1 MSYGWP
7 ATRKVASHQRRL
19 STVARSAKVDLSDT
33 PLTALLHQVRRTI
46 RRHALCPPGSRVLVG
61 VSGGSDSVAL
71 TLLLRELSE
80 HGLFSVVGLA
90 HVNHLLR
97 PEAARDEE
105 FCRDLATRLDLP
117 VSVETVDVRSY
128 AASQRLSIE
137 DAARRLRYESL
148 RHCAVD
154 LHADRIA
161 VGHTRDDQA
170 ETFLLKLIRGA
181 GMTGLG
187 GVYPQRGEVIRPLL
201 EVSRE
206 ELRDYLR
213 AAGQVWVEDDTN
225 ADLTNPRNRIR
236 HRVLPEMNLAAG
248 ADTRSA
254 IARAAGL
261 AREDSRWLDEL
272 ADSHFTSLVRESP
285 SGLEIDAGTLDE
297 QPQPVQ
303 RRVLLRGLRLIAD
316 GREIG
321 LEHVETALG
330 VAAGLTG
337 GADVPGGRVE
347 LRRGKLVL
355 LRKPPET

>member
-1 MSYGWP
+1 
-7 ATRKVASHQRRL
+7 L
-19 STVARSAKVDLSDT
+19 
-33 PLTALLHQVRRTI
+33 
-46 RRHALCPPGSRVLVG
+46 
-61 VSGGSDSVAL
+61 SGGSDSVAL

-80 HGLFSVVGLA
+80 HGGFTVVALA
-90 HVNHLLR
+90 HINHQLR
-97 PEAARDEE
+97 PEAGHDER
-105 FCRDLATRLDLP
+105 FCREFAASLDLP
-117 VSVETVDVRSY
+117 IHVEAVDVRSY

-148 RHCAVD
+148 RRCALD
-154 LHADRIA
+154 IRADRVA

-187 GVYPQRGEVIRPLL
+187 GVYPQRGDVIRPLL
-201 EVSRE
+201 DVSRE
-206 ELRDYLR
+206 ELREYLKS
-213 AAGQVWVEDDTN
+213 AGQTWVEDHTN

-236 HRVLPEMNLAAG
+236 HRVLPELNQAAG
-248 ADTRSA
+248 ADTTSA

-261 AREDSRWLDEL
+261 ARDDTQWLDEL
-272 ADSHFTSLVRESP
+272 ATGRFSDLVREVP
-285 SGLEIDAGTLDE
+285 HGLEIDAAAFDGE
-297 QPQPVQ
+297 PPPVQ
-303 RRVLLRGLRLIAD
+303 RRILLRGLRRVAN

-321 LEHVETALG
+321 LEHVESALG

-355 LRKPPET
+355 LHRPDET